1 MESDLMLMKPSM
13 DFVFKRL
20 FGAEESKDS
29 LISLLNAI
37 IESDSPIKDVELKN
51 TDLEKEHLGDK
62 FCRLDIKAKT
72 DKGELINIEIQ
83 VRDEYNMV
91 QRTLYY
97 WSKIYSD
104 QLGSAENYKDLA
116 RTVCINILNFKLL
129 DNDRYHNA
137 YRLKE
142 ITTNEELT
150 DIEEIHFIELP
161 KSKGI
166 NSEEVDNIDS
176 LVKWIE
182 FIKEPESEAVRILEL
197 TDESIRK
204 AKNQLYK
211 LSLDKKTIEQYRI
224 REKAMYDEISALE
237 NSREKGLQEG
247 VKIGKEKG
255 RKEGLKEGELNAKKK
270 LAKSLLDVLDIET
283 IAQKTGLTEEEI
295 RKL

>member
-1 MESDLMLMKPSM
+1 MLMKPSM

-37 IESDSPIKDVELKN
+37 IKSDSPIKNIELKSP
-51 TDLEKEHLGDK
+51 DLEKQHIGDK

-72 DKGELINIEIQ
+72 DKGKIINVEIQ

-104 QLGSAENYKDLA
+104 QLGESENYKNLA

-129 DNDRYHNA
+129 DNDRYHNT

-142 ITTNEELT
+142 LTTNEELT

-161 KSKGI
+161 KSKHV
-166 NSEEVDNIDS
+166 SKDEVNNIDS
-176 LVKWIE
+176 LLKWIE
-182 FIKEPESEAVRILEL
+182 FIKEPESETVRILEL

-204 AKNQLYK
+204 AKTQLYK
-211 LSLDKKTIEQYRI
+211 LR
-224 REKAMYDEISALE
+224 LE

-247 VKIGKEKG
+247 VKIGRKEGKE
-255 RKEGLKEGELNAKKK
+255 EGLKEGLYAGELKANRKIAKNLLSKGVELK
-270 LAKSLLDVLDIET
+270 EIAKILELDVKLV
-283 IAQKTGLTEEEI
+283 EEI
-295 RKL
+295 IKD

>member
-37 IESDSPIKDVELKN
+37 IESDSLIKDVELKN

-83 VRDEYNMV
+83 VRDKYNMV

-182 FIKEPESEAVRILEL
+182 FIKEPESEAIRILEL

-224 REKAMYDEISALE
+224 REKAIYDEISALE
-237 NSREKGLQEG
+237 NSREKGKQEG
-247 VKIGKEKG
+247 KLEEK
-255 RKEGLKEGELNAKKK
+255 RN
-270 LAKSLLDVLDIET
+270 LAKSLLDVIDIEI

-295 RKL
+295 KKL

>member
-1 MESDLMLMKPSM
+1 MLMKPSM

-247 VKIGKEKG
+247 VKIGKE
-255 RKEGLKEGELNAKKK
+255 EGLKEGELNAKKK
-270 LAKSLLDVLDIET
+270 LAKSLLDVLDIEI

>member
-1 MESDLMLMKPSM
+1 MLMKPSM

-247 VKIGKEKG
+247 VKIGKEEG
-255 RKEGLKEGELNAKKK
+255 RKEGELNAKKK

-283 IAQKTGLTEEEI
+283 IAKKTGLTEEEI

>member
-1 MESDLMLMKPSM
+1 MLMKPSM

-37 IESDSPIKDVELKN
+37 IKSDSPIKDIELKSP
-51 TDLEKEHLGDK
+51 DLEKQHIGDK

-72 DKGELINIEIQ
+72 DKGELINVEIQ

-104 QLGSAENYKDLA
+104 QLGAFENYKNLA

-129 DNDRYHNA
+129 DNDRYHNT

-142 ITTNEELT
+142 LTTNEELT

-161 KSKGI
+161 KSKEI
-166 NSEEVDNIDS
+166 KSEEVNNIDS
-176 LVKWIE
+176 LLKWIE
-182 FIKEPESEAVRILEL
+182 FIKEPESETVRILEL
-197 TDESIRK
+197 TDETIRK
-204 AKNQLYK
+204 AKTQLYK

-224 REKAMYDEISALE
+224 REKALYDEISALE
-237 NSREKGLQEG
+237 NSREKGLKEG
-247 VKIGKEKG
+247 VKIGKEEG
-255 RKEGLKEGELNAKKK
+255 RKEGLKEGELKANRKIAKNLLSKGVELK
-270 LAKSLLDVLDIET
+270 EIAKIVELDENLV
-283 IAQKTGLTEEEI
+283 EEI
-295 RKL
+295 IKD

>member
-1 MESDLMLMKPSM
+1 MLMKPSM

-37 IESDSPIKDVELKN
+37 IKSDSPIKNIELKSP
-51 TDLEKEHLGDK
+51 DLEKQHIGDK

-72 DKGELINIEIQ
+72 DKGEIINVEIQ

-91 QRTLYY
+91 QKTLYY

-104 QLGSAENYKDLA
+104 QLGESENYKNLA

-129 DNDRYHNA
+129 DNDRYHNT

-161 KSKGI
+161 KSKEI
-166 NSEEVDNIDS
+166 KSEEVNNIDS
-176 LVKWIE
+176 LLKWIE
-182 FIKEPESEAVRILEL
+182 FIKEPESETVRILEL
-197 TDESIRK
+197 TDETIRK
-204 AKNQLYK
+204 AKTQLYK

-224 REKAMYDEISALE
+224 REKALYDEISALE
-237 NSREKGLQEG
+237 NSREKGRKEGLQEG
-247 VKIGKEKG
+247 VKIGK
-255 RKEGLKEGELNAKKK
+255 KEGLKEGEVKGELKAKKK

-283 IAQKTGLTEEEI
+283 ISKKTSLSIEEI
-295 RKL
+295 RQL

>member
-1 MESDLMLMKPSM
+1 MLMKPSM

-247 VKIGKEKG
+247 VKIGKEEG

-283 IAQKTGLTEEEI
+283 IAKKTGLTEEEI

>member
-1 MESDLMLMKPSM
+1 MLMKPSM

-37 IESDSPIKDVELKN
+37 IKSDSPIKDIELKSP
-51 TDLEKEHLGDK
+51 DLEKQHIGDK

-72 DKGELINIEIQ
+72 DKGEIINVEIQ

-104 QLGSAENYKDLA
+104 QLGASENYKNLA

-129 DNDRYHNA
+129 DNDRYHNT

-142 ITTNEELT
+142 VTTNEELT

-161 KSKGI
+161 KSKEI
-166 NSEEVDNIDS
+166 KSEEINNIDS
-176 LVKWIE
+176 LLKWIE
-182 FIKEPESEAVRILEL
+182 FIKEPESETVRILEL

-204 AKNQLYK
+204 AKTQLYK

-247 VKIGKEKG
+247 VNLGKE
-255 RKEGLKEGELNAKKK
+255 EGLKEGEVRGELKAN
-270 LAKSLLDVLDIET
+270 
-283 IAQKTGLTEEEI
+283 
-295 RKL
+295 RKI

>member
-1 MESDLMLMKPSM
+1 MLMKPSM

-37 IESDSPIKDVELKN
+37 IESDSLIKDVELKN

-83 VRDEYNMV
+83 VRDKYNMV

-182 FIKEPESEAVRILEL
+182 FIKEPESEAIRILEL

-224 REKAMYDEISALE
+224 REKAIYDEISALE
-237 NSREKGLQEG
+237 NSREKGKQEG
-247 VKIGKEKG
+247 KLEEK
-255 RKEGLKEGELNAKKK
+255 RN
-270 LAKSLLDVLDIET
+270 LAKSLLDVIDIEI

-295 RKL
+295 KKLWF

>member
-1 MESDLMLMKPSM
+1 MLMKPSM

-37 IESDSPIKDVELKN
+37 IKSDSPIKNIELKSP
-51 TDLEKEHLGDK
+51 DLEKQHIGDK

-72 DKGELINIEIQ
+72 DKGEIINVEIQ

-97 WSKIYSD
+97 WSKLYSD
-104 QLGSAENYKDLA
+104 QLGESEKYKNLA

-129 DNDRYHNA
+129 DNDRYHNT
-137 YRLKE
+137 YRLK
-142 ITTNEELT
+142 ELT

-161 KSKGI
+161 KSKEI
-166 NSEEVDNIDS
+166 KSEEVNNIDS
-176 LVKWIE
+176 LLKWIE
-182 FIKEPESEAVRILEL
+182 FIKEPESETVRILEL

-204 AKNQLYK
+204 AKTQLYK

-224 REKAMYDEISALE
+224 REKALYDEISALE

-247 VKIGKEKG
+247 VKIGRIEEKINLA
-255 RKEGLKEGELNAKKK
+255 KKSITEGLPISLISK
-270 LAKSLLDVLDIET
+270 L
-283 IAQKTGLTEEEI
+283 TGLSEEEI
-295 RKL
+295 KKL